1 MIPALITVLLAVGS
15 VAYLAWPLLGRVAA
29 NDDEEPEFDV
39 LRERQ
44 QAAME
49 ALREL
54 DYERQIGKLTD
65 AEYFPLRER
74 YARQAMVLLKL
85 LDQRDAARE
94 SELERAIAARRAGA
108 RPSGTPPARTH
119 TAVSAVDAV
128 ASRSTRPWLVATGGA
143 MLAVVAA
150 SMALLVS
157 TVNRGAVQPAVLAVV
172 PLAAPRALAFDP
184 TGNGRLLAGGSNGM
198 AASSDSG
205 KTWSLVTTSG
215 LPDGVVSFSPATGNS
230 GLQALTANGDRWQS
244 SDGGRTW
251 QAVTGG
257 ITLPTGTQAVADV
270 PGSPPLLVV
279 ATPDGLRASGDNG
292 HTWSVANGFVNGL
305 LPTKDDRD
313 VVYAPTADQSTGP
326 QGRTFHGLLFVATD
340 RGLYASADG
349 GQSWLARSLGGNLT
363 ALAVD
368 PQNPSILL
376 AMDTQGQLFRSQDAG
391 ATWGR

>member
-15 VAYLAWPLLGRVAA
+15 VAYLAWPLLGRVVA
-29 NDDEEPEFDV
+29 NDEEEPEVDV

-94 SELERAIAARRAGA
+94 SELERTIAARRAGTRA
-108 RPSGTPPARTH
+108 IGAPPARPRSGVPAIG
-119 TAVSAVDAV
+119 TAPTRSA
-128 ASRSTRPWLVATGGA
+128 RPWLVATGGA

-150 SMALLVS
+150 MAMLVS
-157 TVNRGAVQPAVLAVV
+157 TVNRGALQPAVVGHV
-172 PLAAPRALAFDP
+172 TLAAPRALAFDP
-184 TGNGRLLAGGSNGM
+184 SGSGRLLVGSANGM
-198 AASSDSG
+198 AASSDG
-205 KTWSLVTTSG
+205 GMTWTRLTTNG
-215 LPDGVVSFSPATGNS
+215 LPGGVVSFSPAPGS
-230 GLQALTANGDRWQS
+230 PGLQALMANGDRWQS
-244 SDGGRTW
+244 GDGGRTW

-257 ITLPTGTQAVADV
+257 ATLPAGTQAVANV
-270 PGSPPLLVV
+270 PGSSPLLVA
-279 ATPDGLRASGDNG
+279 ATSDGMRASSDNG
-292 HTWSVANGFVNGL
+292 HTWAVANGFVNGL
-305 LPTKDDRD
+305 LPTRDDRD

-349 GQSWLARSLGGNLT
+349 GQTWLARSLGGNLA

-368 PQNPSILL
+368 PQKPSILL
-376 AMDTQGQLFRSQDAG
+376 AMDVRGRLFRSQDAG

>member
-1 MIPALITVLLAVGS
+1 MIPAIITVLLGAGS
-15 VAYLAWPLLGRVAA
+15 IAYLAWPLLGRVAA
-29 NDDEEPEFDV
+29 SDDEEPVFDV

-44 QAAME
+44 QTAME

-108 RPSGTPPARTH
+108 RPIGTPPARPRTVVSPVG
-119 TAVSAVDAV
+119 TAP
-128 ASRSTRPWLVATGGA
+128 SRSARPWLVATGGA
-143 MLAVVAA
+143 ILAVVAA
-150 SMALLVS
+150 VALLVS
-157 TVNRGAVQPAVLAVV
+157 TVNRGAVQPTVLAVV

-184 TGNGRLLAGGSNGM
+184 SSTGMLLAGGANGT
-198 AASSDSG
+198 AASSDAG
-205 KTWSLVTTSG
+205 KTWTLLPTSG
-215 LPDGVVSFSPATGNS
+215 LPGGVVSFSPAPEGM

-244 SDGGRTW
+244 NDGGRTW
-251 QAVTGG
+251 LAVAPGTP
-257 ITLPTGTQAVADV
+257 LPAGTQAMADV
-270 PGSPPLLVV
+270 PGSPPLFVV
-279 ATPDGLRASGDNG
+279 ATSDGMRASSDSG

-326 QGRTFHGLLFVATD
+326 QGHVFHGLLFVATD

-368 PQNPSILL
+368 PQNPSVLL
-376 AMDTQGQLFRSQDAG
+376 AMDVQGQLFRSQDAG